1 MRPFYLSIETVLP
14 IKCDRSNYQVKP
26 FYISSET
33 VIPLKS
39 NVYRYVEA
47 LLAAR
52 EAELRQAAVVRRA
65 LHNTIQELKAG
76 GLYEVNPPVDP

>member
-1 MRPFYLSIETVLP
+1 
-14 IKCDRSNYQVKP
+14 
-26 FYISSET
+26 
-33 VIPLKS
+33 LKS